1 MGCNYPSEVM
11 AAQDVEVA
19 HAIFSHNISL
29 LNMFEQ
35 GCHVL
40 SDVTYSYGQAP
51 PFPAAS
57 TGRQRW

>member
-1 MGCNYPSEVM
+1 M
-11 AAQDVEVA
+11 A

>member
-1 MGCNYPSEVM
+1 MGRNYPSEVM

-19 HAIFSHNISL
+19 HSIFSHNISL

-35 GCHVL
+35 EYHVL
-40 SDVTYSYGQAP
+40 SDVIYSYGQAP